1 MIFIFQGKVE
11 DPDQDQQPSAIQ
23 LAARG
28 ILLVRDFRLG
38 VQMVSI
44 MCNPCLR
51 DRHWEEMSLLAG
63 FDLKPDAGTT
73 LAKIIDFNLHKDIES
88 YEIVSIGANK
98 ELQLQNNLAEMQ
110 KEWSTVLFNLS
121 QYKDTDITILSSMED
136 IQVSLN

>member
-1 MIFIFQGKVE
+1 ME
-11 DPDQDQQPSAIQ
+11 DPDQHKQPSAIQ

-28 ILLVRDFRLG
+28 IFLVRDFRLG

-44 MCNPCLR
+44 MCNSSLR
-51 DRHWEEMSLLAG
+51 DRHWEEMSSLAG

-73 LAKIIDFNLHKDIES
+73 LAKIIGFNLHTDIEK

-98 ELQLQNNLAEMQ
+98 ELQLQNNLADMQ
-110 KEWSTVLFNLS
+110 KEWSTILFNLS